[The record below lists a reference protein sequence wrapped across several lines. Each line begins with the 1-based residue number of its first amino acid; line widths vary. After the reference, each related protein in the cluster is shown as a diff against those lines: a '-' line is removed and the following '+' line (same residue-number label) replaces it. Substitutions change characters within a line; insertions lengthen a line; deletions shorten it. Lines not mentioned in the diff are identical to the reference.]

1 MAAGRER
8 APVLPV
14 WDGPCPPSPFPTIL
28 TRFEDTR
35 LGAPTN
41 MPDPTNDSTQGSRPE
56 ASAIAWNWRERTG
69 LATHSAAAEARSLR
83 IRGAIGGVIGLAFA
97 ALLYFVGHKV
107 RSAEVVASI
116 AVVLA
121 LLALAAPL
129 TVFKRINHVLEI
141 FARGVATAVSWVLMS
156 FLYYV
161 VFWPI
166 GLVLRAGHKLGITQ
180 GPDRSLPSY
189 WISTADRENPL
200 ESYKRQF

>member
-1 MAAGRER
+1 
-8 APVLPV
+8 
-14 WDGPCPPSPFPTIL
+14 
-28 TRFEDTR
+28 
-35 LGAPTN
+35 
-41 MPDPTNDSTQGSRPE
+41 MPDPTNASRPE
-56 ASAIAWNWRERTG
+56 ASAIAWNWRDRAG
-69 LATHSAAAEARSLR
+69 VSTHSLAAEARSLR
-83 IRGAIGGVIGLAFA
+83 IRGVVGGAVGLAFA

-107 RSAEVVASI
+107 RTAEVVAGI

-129 TVFKRINHVLEI
+129 TAFKKINHVLEI
-141 FARGVATAVSWVLMS
+141 FARGVATGVSWVLMT

-166 GLVLRAGHKLGITQ
+166 GLVLRAGHKLGITR
-180 GPDRSLPSY
+180 GADRSLPSY

>member
-1 MAAGRER
+1 M
-8 APVLPV
+8 
-14 WDGPCPPSPFPTIL
+14 I
-28 TRFEDTR
+28 
-35 LGAPTN
+35 
-41 MPDPTNDSTQGSRPE
+41 DSAQGSRPE
-56 ASAIAWNWRERTG
+56 ASAIAWSWRDRAG
-69 LATHSAAAEARSLR
+69 LTSHSAAAEARSLR
-83 IRGAIGGVIGLAFA
+83 IRGAVGGVVGLAFA

-107 RSAEVVASI
+107 RSAEVVAGI

-129 TVFKRINHVLEI
+129 TVFKKINHFLEI
-141 FARGVATAVSWVLMS
+141 FARGVATGVSWVLMT

-180 GPDRSLPSY
+180 GADRRLPTY
-189 WISTADRENPL
+189 WISTGDRETPL

>member
-1 MAAGRER
+1 
-8 APVLPV
+8 
-14 WDGPCPPSPFPTIL
+14 
-28 TRFEDTR
+28 
-35 LGAPTN
+35 
-41 MPDPTNDSTQGSRPE
+41 MPDPTNASRPE
-56 ASAIAWNWRERTG
+56 ASAIAWTWRDRAG
-69 LATHSAAAEARSLR
+69 LATDALAREARSLR
-83 IRGAIGGVIGLAFA
+83 IRGAVGGVIGLAFA

-107 RSAEVVASI
+107 RSAEVVAGI

-141 FARGVATAVSWVLMS
+141 FARGVATGVSWLLMT
-156 FLYYV
+156 FLFYV

-166 GLVLRAGHKLGITQ
+166 GLVLRAGHKLGITM